1 MVLGSSGVP
10 SAMPSEFSSADAV
23 RFAVAVLV
31 TASGVMSLLLFV
43 ARFRKRDIALLYFGW
58 GATMYGIRF
67 FLWIDHRAL
76 GTADLALTL
85 LLPIPIMLL
94 MVEIAAPQWKKV
106 AWWMAGVELAVAIVA
121 MSLRLLGSRPFLPW
135 RINTFVVLA
144 SIPIWLAMAFV
155 GRQRGSRDMQIL
167 RAGLLVFLLL
177 ILYTNLFNLRWGPGR
192 GDLEYIGFTIL
203 LGCLGVVAVS
213 STQRN
218 EERLLVLHKEL
229 EIAREIQAKLLPE
242 PTSTLGNLTVA
253 SRYVPATSVA
263 GDFYDFLVKDGG
275 LGLLIADVSGHGIPA
290 ALSASMVKVA
300 VRAQAE
306 RADDPAEVLREMNS
320 ILCGNLQG
328 QFVSAGYLFLNP
340 ERGALSYAGAGHP
353 PLLVWRAG
361 AKRVESIEE
370 NGILLGIFPGSGYQS
385 RSVPLQSGDRCLL
398 YTDGLLEAFS
408 ASGEEFGSERLSRF
422 LAEHASLSS
431 QSFCDALVE
440 RLTQW
445 RGSREPHDDLT
456 IVVADF
462 RYSGAPATY
471 GENSKEQHQLQR

>member
-1 MVLGSSGVP
+1 MSQ
-10 SAMPSEFSSADAV
+10 FSTLDAV
-23 RFAVAVLV
+23 RFALAVLV
-31 TASGVMSLLLFV
+31 TASGLMSLLLFV
-43 ARFRKRDIALLYFGW
+43 ARIRKRDTALLYFGW
-58 GATMYGIRF
+58 GTTMYGIRF
-67 FLWIDHRAL
+67 FLWIGHRAG

-85 LLPIPIMLL
+85 LLPIPLMLL
-94 MVEIAAPQWKKV
+94 MVEIAAPQWKKLALRIV
-106 AWWMAGVELAVAIVA
+106 GVEVTVAIVA
-121 MSLRLLGSRPFLPW
+121 MSLRLLSPWPFLPW

-144 SIPIWLAMAFV
+144 SIPIWVAMAFL
-155 GRQRGSRDMQIL
+155 GRQRGSRDMLIL
-167 RAGLLVFLLL
+167 RAGLSVFLLFV
-177 ILYTNLFNLRWGPGR
+177 LYTNLFNLGWVPGR
-192 GDLEYIGFTIL
+192 GDLEFVGFTIL
-203 LGCLGVVAVS
+203 LGSLGVVAVS
-213 STQRN
+213 RTQRN

-242 PTSTLGNLTVA
+242 PASTLGELTIA

-300 VRAQAE
+300 VRAQAD

-353 PLLVWRAG
+353 PLLVWRAK
-361 AKRVESIEE
+361 ARSVESIEE
-370 NGILLGIFPGSGYQS
+370 NGMLLGIFPGSGYQS
-385 RSVPLQSGDRCLL
+385 RSVPLESGDRCLL

-408 ASGEEFGSERLSRF
+408 ASGEEFGSERLSGF
-422 LAEHASLSS
+422 LADHATLSS

-462 RYSGAPATY
+462 QYSGAPKLMS
-471 GENSKEQHQLQR
+471 GEESQESHQLQR